1 MESDHLILE
10 ISCCKVDLLR
20 LDDTA
25 YMRNFRKTTIV
36 LPLPLAAPSYER
48 EHTMLVAKVVDSVIL
63 TPDVLETDK
72 VHVHMLHILYLSL
85 KISRLVSEEDVICP
99 TCSLEK
105 DILAVEGEL
114 SVAELV
120 KIALDLT
127 YTESHVLDVRNLSF
141 RSDLYIEVV
150 ELRSSELPAPPYAR
164 VLHMEIRSLL
174 RSKHHCLSLVCR

>member
-10 ISCCKVDLLR
+10 ISCSKVDFLR

-25 YMRNFRKTTIV
+25 YMLYFWKTAVV

-48 EHTMLVAKVVDSVIL
+48 EHTVPVAKVIDGIIL
-63 TPDVLETDK
+63 TPDILETDK
-72 VHVHMLHILYLSL
+72 VHVHMLHVLDLSL
-85 KISRLVSEEDVICP
+85 KICRLVSEEDVICP
-99 TCSLEK
+99 ACSLEK

-114 SVAELV
+114 SVAIFV
-120 KIALDLT
+120 KVALDLT
-127 YTESHVLDVRNLSF
+127 DTESHVLDVRNLSF

-164 VLHMEIRSLL
+164 VLHMEVCSLL